1 MAEPTGNHAIEEELA
16 MQAVFA
22 VFDSNGDGLLDKAE
36 VQTFATAFRK
46 PNAPAGSDNIDKI
59 MESMDFENSDNQ
71 IQFPEFET
79 YVKAVLDAKFAS
91 YDHTAKGYL
100 TIDNMIDVVNDL
112 VDPNSKEMKR
122 PHAKEK
128 KKKLFM
134 RKFDKQ
140 GDNADD
146 KKPVKDGKVTQD
158 EFRAFF
164 LQEMQTELVKWAK
177 GKGEKPLP
185 YMLRQAV
192 NVNPGQ
198 VSKQVKQLEKL
209 HDETVAEQKKA
220 GVYVSPEDEVYD
232 LTDVKDTAEMKE
244 SEQALVVEKKEEMAT
259 GTTGL
264 SEPELDTLKENRV
277 TLHTGAGGVYKEEEQ
292 CCNACALC

>member
-1 MAEPTGNHAIEEELA
+1 MGKKERPNMAEPTGNHAIEEELA

-22 VFDSNGDGLLDKAE
+22 VFDTNGDGLLDKAE

-59 MESMDFENSDNQ
+59 MESMDFENYDN
-71 IQFPEFET
+71 
-79 YVKAVLDAKFAS
+79 
-91 YDHTAKGYL
+91 TAKGYL

-244 SEQALVVEKKEEMAT
+244 SEQALVVEKRRDGHRNYRT
-259 GTTGL
+259 IRT
-264 SEPELDTLKENRV
+264 
-277 TLHTGAGGVYKEEEQ
+277 
-292 CCNACALC
+292 